1 MRDDSGGP
9 AVTDP
14 ARLGRWNVF
23 GAAAVIA
30 VCAYFWLEYWR
41 SSRSG
46 WAPLAVLRG
55 DGYERPL
62 AFTPDGKSFATSGT
76 RGVTLRN
83 PATGEVRA
91 VWAHSPGSYAAM
103 GAFSPDGRAFAAV
116 HLQGFGK
123 PLLVEL
129 RDVAGGRVTWS
140 LEARG
145 QAVYA
150 ILFTENG
157 RRVRVILTVGGSN
170 ADEVIDIDAAFGQ
183 EIMRRTFAVPG
194 GGFSAVSP
202 DGRLMARGRGTSPSI
217 TLWNLE
223 TNREHAA
230 LLIPEGAPAFSSC
243 GFAPDGVTL
252 GVGLSDGSIE
262 LWDIKTAKLRATIPG
277 HKPGV
282 HSDGL
287 QFSLD
292 GKTLAS
298 YGVPASS
305 GSILQKLG
313 RALRQGP
320 DQTSEVVVIDVVT
333 GKRLGQVHFASGPL
347 FSPDGRTLAVRD
359 ASFAIRLF
367 DLRAAPV
374 EP

>member
-1 MRDDSGGP
+1 
-9 AVTDP
+9 VI
-14 ARLGRWNVF
+14 

-46 WAPLAVLRG
+46 WAPRAVLRG

-62 AFTPDGKSFATSGT
+62 AFTPDGKTFATSGR

-91 VWAHSPGSYAAM
+91 VWAHSTAAYAAT

-129 RDVAGGRVTWS
+129 RDVAGGSVTWS
-140 LEARG
+140 LATPG

-150 ILFTENG
+150 ILFTG
-157 RRVRVILTVGGSN
+157 DSRRVRVVLTVGGSN
-170 ADEVIDIDAAFGQ
+170 ADEVIDIDAASGH
-183 EIMRRTFAVPG
+183 EITRRPFAVPG

-202 DGRLMARGRGTSPSI
+202 DGRLMARGRGRSSSI

-223 TNREHAA
+223 TNRQHAA
-230 LLIPEGAPAFSSC
+230 LLIPVVGPVFSSC
-243 GFAPDGVTL
+243 GFSADGVTL

-277 HKPGV
+277 HKAGI

-287 QFSLD
+287 QFSPD

-298 YGVPASS
+298 YGVTAWS
-305 GSILQKLG
+305 GSILQILG
-313 RALRQGP
+313 RALRQGG
-320 DQTSEVVVIDVVT
+320 DRRSEVVVIDVVT
-333 GKRLGQVHFASGPL
+333 GKRLGQLDSAVGPL

-359 ASFAIRLF
+359 PSFAIKLF

-374 EP
+374 EH